1 MTHES
6 GSFPSNRKELQR
18 AVQRGRFLKA
28 GTGRNVEGFPKAEAG
43 WKRKFLV
50 KSELFR
56 GTAALLLGTEGS
68 AGQITSLGLTR

>member
-28 GTGRNVEGFPKAEAG
+28 GTGRNVEGFPKAETGRNVEGVPKAETG
-43 WKRKFLV
+43 WKRKLLV
-50 KSELFR
+50 KSELF
-56 GTAALLLGTEGS
+56 
-68 AGQITSLGLTR
+68 